1 MSSPDTV
8 VHGEGPDGRPILR
21 VPTAAAWEAWLET
34 EHESSTGVW
43 LRLTKKG
50 SGYRGPMYNEAVE
63 VALCFGWIDGQSR
76 SYDAESWLQRFT
88 TRRPKGKWSQ
98 SNRVRVTTLLEQG
111 RMRPA
116 GLRQVEAAKADG
128 RWDAAGS

>member
-1 MSSPDTV
+1 MPDGV
-8 VHGEGPDGRPILR
+8 IHGEGPDGRPILD
-21 VPTAAAWEAWLET
+21 VPTAAAWEAWLDT
-34 EHESSTGVW
+34 EHDSSTGVW

-50 SGYRGPMYNEAVE
+50 SSYPGPMYDEAVE

-76 SYDAESWLQRFT
+76 SYDAESWLQRYT
-88 TRRPKGKWSQ
+88 PRRPKSNWSQ
-98 SNRVRVTTLLEQG
+98 SNRVRVATLLEQG

>member
-1 MSSPDTV
+1 MSDGV
-8 VHGEGPDGRPILR
+8 IHGEGPDGRPILG
-21 VPTAAAWEAWLET
+21 VPTADAWEAWLDT

-43 LRLTKKG
+43 LRLTKKD
-50 SGYRGPMYNEAVE
+50 SDYPGPMYDEAVE

-76 SYDAESWLQRFT
+76 SYDAESWLQRYT
-88 TRRPKGKWSQ
+88 PRRPKSNWSQ
-98 SNRVRVTTLLEQG
+98 SNRVRVATLLEQG

>member
-1 MSSPDTV
+1 MPDGV
-8 VHGEGPDGRPILR
+8 IHGEGPDGRPILG
-21 VPTAAAWEAWLET
+21 VPTAAAWEAWLDT

-50 SGYRGPMYNEAVE
+50 SGYPGPMYDEAVE
-63 VALCFGWIDGQSR
+63 VALCFGWIDGQAR
-76 SYDAESWLQRFT
+76 SYDEESWLQRFT
-88 TRRPKGKWSQ
+88 PRRPKGKWSQ
-98 SNRVRVTTLLEQG
+98 SNRDRVATLLEQG